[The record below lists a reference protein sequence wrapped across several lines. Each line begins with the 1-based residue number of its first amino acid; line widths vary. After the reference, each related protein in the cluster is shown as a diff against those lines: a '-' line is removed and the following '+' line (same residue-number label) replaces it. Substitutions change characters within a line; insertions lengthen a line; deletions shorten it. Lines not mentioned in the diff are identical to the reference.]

1 MPLISALKRQ
11 RQVVYCEW
19 EARYSYKVRFSQ
31 INKYKAYFLKN
42 FPILVFMRWE
52 KDHEF
57 EANSTTL
64 AIQKQRFKKKNMPLK
79 RQTNNKMRTKIIRNF
94 QTMRIEIKKQ

>member
-1 MPLISALKRQ
+1 
-11 RQVVYCEW
+11 
-19 EARYSYKVRFSQ
+19 
-31 INKYKAYFLKN
+31 
-42 FPILVFMRWE
+42 MRWG
-52 KDHEF
+52 KDHDF